1 MSIVTPDTSPASLLA
16 RVRGP
21 VTDAHLTYPERMQL
35 DVTDA
40 EGGLWNL
47 ISWEADYIPSDPEEL
62 RGKTVVSADLDARSE
77 TLTVDFSDGT
87 GFALTPIPDE
97 EDDAIENWE
106 LFTPE
111 GLVLSYGPRGRWQL
125 GKATDP
131 C

>member
-1 MSIVTPDTSPASLLA
+1 
-16 RVRGP
+16 
-21 VTDAHLTYPERMQL
+21 
-35 DVTDA
+35 VTDA
-40 EGGLWNL
+40 EGGLWRFAT
-47 ISWEADYIPSDPEEL
+47 WEADYSPTDPEGL
-62 RGKTVVSADLDARSE
+62 AGKTVVSADLDE
-77 TLTVDFSDGT
+77 PGGKLTIGFSDGT
-87 GFALTPIPDE
+87 TFTVTPIPDE